1 VIDFLATTGYKAV
14 SLYFLFNNM
23 YQLRPIQLSDNP
35 KIAAIIRQVSVE
47 FGLAAES
54 GFAVGD
60 SILDQLYQFYRQ
72 PLAQYWVVTDEQG
85 EIYGGGG
92 LAPLQGDS
100 ELLEIQKMYFLPVIR
115 RQGFAKKILE
125 LAFDFAANASAHGC
139 YLETTHILGQAIKL
153 YEKTG
158 FVHLP
163 QPKGNTGHSNA
174 CEIWMLKTL

>member
-1 VIDFLATTGYKAV
+1 MIDFLATTGYKAV
-14 SLYFLFNNM
+14 SLYFSFKNM

-35 KIAAIIRQVSVE
+35 KIAAIIRQVSAE
-47 FGLAAES
+47 FELAAES

-60 SILDQLYQFYRQ
+60 SILDQLYQFYQQ
-72 PLAQYWVVTDEQG
+72 PLAQYWVVTDELG

-92 LAPLQGDS
+92 IAPLQGDS
-100 ELLEIQKMYFLPVIR
+100 ELLEIQKMYFLPAIR

-125 LAFDFAANASAHGC
+125 LAFDFATQASVQGC
-139 YLETTHILGQAIKL
+139 YLETTHTLGQAIKL

-163 QPKGNTGHSNA
+163 QPRGNTGHSAA